1 MNLNFQATVFYQGD
15 FMYNAS
21 PHEDQLKKLFLLAKE
36 IADINPW
43 ETVPG
48 DLIFGVKLSGIKETG
63 YIQIIGQLGEMFG
76 LLVYRGETALHRL
89 RRLNHQSSM
98 LELEMFSLIFED
110 LSELPPEA
118 RLALSTTRD
127 NEPNSPRSPVF
138 MSYTPGY
145 FPEHLNRDEAIIL
158 IEYLEQALDV
168 YRREE
173 TEQFHDLDSSDMKCL
188 YRTYFM
194 GQWVDSVENIP
205 PSPERKDKFKLD
217 SGLLKSL
224 WKLPA
229 STKGTQA
236 SLILFPESIG
246 QPGER
251 QAIVYLLLVV
261 DEETGYA
268 AHELL
273 AVSGSLR
280 RMELSV
286 PGILLRKIIDMGS
299 KPKYLLIPE
308 DDKLF
313 SIIEEMGIKKFPFP
327 VKEEEDELEPLENIS
342 EELCNS
348 VLTGKAPT
356 RNHSTRKQTAAQ
368 VKSDGKVLQVKVA
381 LIGNKRIY
389 RKIAISE
396 DQTLDDLHEAIFQAF
411 DREEEHL
418 YSFFFP
424 PKATNSKRV
433 MMNSRAF
440 FPPMEDVM
448 APFSEQGHSTEATI
462 GSLIL
467 REKQKFYY
475 LFDWGDEWW
484 HELTF
489 EGECNTKVKK
499 LPAIMV
505 KKGESPSQYPDWDE

>member
-1 MNLNFQATVFYQGD
+1 MN
-15 FMYNAS
+15 NAEPS
-21 PHEDQLKKLFLLAKE
+21 KTQLKRLFQLAGE
-36 IADINPW
+36 LRDINPW

-48 DLIFGVKLSGIKETG
+48 DLVFGVKLSGIEETG
-63 YIQIIGQLGEMFG
+63 YIQTIGQLGETFG
-76 LLVYRGETALHRL
+76 ILVYRGETALHRI
-89 RRLNHQSSM
+89 RRLNQHNSM

-110 LSELPPEA
+110 LSDLPPEVTQPFK
-118 RLALSTTRD
+118 SSGIDEEDCPGT
-127 NEPNSPRSPVF
+127 PVF
-138 MSYTPGY
+138 MSHTPGY
-145 FPEHLNRDEAIIL
+145 IPALLTSGEATIL
-158 IEYLEQALDV
+158 TEYLEQALDV
-168 YRREE
+168 YRRKE

-205 PSPERKDKFKLD
+205 PSPELKDKFKLD
-217 SGLLKSL
+217 SRLLKNL

-236 SLILFPESIG
+236 SLFLFPGSIG

-251 QAIVYLLLVV
+251 PAIAYLLLAV

-268 AHELL
+268 AHELVTP
-273 AVSGSLR
+273 AGSLR

-286 PGILLRKIIDMGS
+286 PEILLKKIIEMGS
-299 KPKYLLIPE
+299 KPRYLLIPE
-308 DDKLF
+308 GDKLYD
-313 SIIEEMGIKKFPFP
+313 IIDEMGIKKLPFP
-327 VKEEEDELEPLENIS
+327 VREEEDELEPLENIS

-348 VLTGKAPT
+348 VLTGKTPT
-356 RNHSTRKQTAAQ
+356 RNHSTRKETAEQA
-368 VKSDGKVLQVKVA
+368 KSNGKVLQVKVA

-389 RKIAISE
+389 RKIAIRE
-396 DQTLDDLHEAIFQAF
+396 DQTLNDLHEAIFRAF

-424 PKATNSKRV
+424 HKATSSKQV
-433 MMNSRAF
+433 IIKSRAF

-448 APFSEQGHSTEATI
+448 APFGEHDNSTEATL
-462 GSLIL
+462 GSLWL

-489 EGECNTKVKK
+489 EGESSTNEKT
-499 LPAIMV
+499 LPAIIV
-505 KKGESPSQYPDWDE
+505 KKGESPPQYPDWDE

>member
-1 MNLNFQATVFYQGD
+1 MNNV
-15 FMYNAS
+15 S
-21 PHEDQLKKLFLLAKE
+21 PHTAQMKKLFLLAKE
-36 IADINPW
+36 FTDINPW

-48 DLIFGVKLSGIKETG
+48 DLVFGVKLPSIKETG
-63 YIQIIGQLGEMFG
+63 YIQTIGQLGEVFG
-76 LLVYRGETALHRL
+76 IMVYREETALHRV
-89 RRLNHQSSM
+89 RRSNHQHSM
-98 LELEMFSLIFED
+98 LELKMFTLIFED

-118 RLALSTTRD
+118 FPDFDSAITD
-127 NEPNSPRSPVF
+127 IGKNCPRFPVF
-138 MSYTPGY
+138 MSHTPGY
-145 FPEHLNRDEAIIL
+145 IPEQLDENEAIML
-158 IEYLEQALDV
+158 TEYLEQALEV
-168 YRREE
+168 YRRKE
-173 TEQFHDLDSSDMKCL
+173 TEQFHDLVSSDRKCL

-205 PSPERKDKFKLD
+205 PSPELKDKFKLD
-217 SGLLKSL
+217 SRLLRNL

-236 SLILFPESIG
+236 SLFPYPECIG
-246 QPGER
+246 QPNER
-251 QAIVYLLLVV
+251 PAIAYLLLVV

-268 AHELL
+268 AHELF
-273 AVSGSLR
+273 APAGSLR
-280 RMELSV
+280 RMELSI
-286 PGILLRKIIDMGS
+286 PGILLEKIIEMGT

-313 SIIEEMGIKKFPFP
+313 DIIDEMGIKKLPFP
-327 VKEEEDELEPLENIS
+327 VREEEDELEPLENIS

-348 VLTGKAPT
+348 ILTGKAPT
-356 RNHSTRKQTAAQ
+356 RNHSTRKQPAAQ
-368 VKSDGKVLQVKVA
+368 VKSNGKVLQVKVA

-448 APFSEQGHSTEATI
+448 APFSEYGHSTEATI
-462 GSLIL
+462 GSLRL

-489 EGECNTKVKK
+489 EGECNTKANK